1 MPQDITNQ
9 NDIPMA
15 MITADISS
23 QDVEIVLG
31 LIKLL
36 VSQRNGTASDD
47 ETMRLRDIKRALREG
62 LLQHNLDQHNQLDRF
77 NPDGFNDG
85 GAE

>member
-23 QDVEIVLG
+23 QDVEIIMG

-36 VSQRNGTASDD
+36 VNQRNGTASDD
-47 ETMRLRDIKRALREG
+47 ETMRLRDIKSALREG
-62 LLQHNLDQHNQLDRF
+62 LLQHNLDQHNQMMEVQ
-77 NPDGFNDG
+77 NENV
-85 GAE
+85 

>member
-23 QDVEIVLG
+23 QDVEIVMG

-36 VSQRNGTASDD
+36 VSHRNGTASDD

>member
-9 NDIPMA
+9 NDIPVMA
-15 MITADISS
+15 LTADISS
-23 QDVEIVLG
+23 QDVEIIMG

-36 VSQRNGTASDD
+36 VNQRNGTASDE
-47 ETMRLRDIKRALREG
+47 ETMRLRDIKNALREG
-62 LLQHNLDQHNQLDRF
+62 LLQHNLDQHNQLF
-77 NPDGFNDG
+77 G

>member
-23 QDVEIVLG
+23 QDVEIVMG
-31 LIKLL
+31 LIKL
-36 VSQRNGTASDD
+36 
-47 ETMRLRDIKRALREG
+47 